1 MDRPGPDPWRLL
13 DESPDAVLG
22 VDPDGV
28 VRFASRAAERL
39 LGWRAE
45 EWVGRNGFELV
56 HPDDHAHLLGSIGTV
71 QHKQVGRPIEARVRA
86 ADGGWRWIELVGR
99 SLLDDPAVGLL
110 LLSLRDVTQRRRL
123 EVASGDAT
131 RFEVL
136 LRYSPTVTLVCDAAG
151 RIATLSA
158 SLTRHLGHDQ
168 EAVEGR
174 PLAELAHPDDA
185 GMVATG
191 FARAREAP
199 TRSTQVDVRLRRAD
213 GAGAP
218 WYRLQLVDLLDDPVV
233 AGVIVAAHDVTELHE
248 ARLALEQMATH
259 DQLTGLA
266 NRRLL
271 LDRLAAALAGG
282 GPVAVL
288 YVDLDGFKPVN
299 DLLGHGAG
307 DEVLVRTARR
317 IEAVVGE
324 RALVARLGGDEFAV
338 VLVDDDADTADGLA
352 ATVAASVSEP
362 YRVGG
367 GLARIGASVGLAR
380 GVAGLV
386 AEEMVAEADR
396 DMYRRKHDRAS
407 EAAVPLR

>member
-1 MDRPGPDPWRLL
+1 MDRPALDPWRLL

-22 VDPDGV
+22 IDVGGV
-28 VRFASRAAERL
+28 IRYASRSAERL

-45 EWVGRNGFELV
+45 EWIGRDGFELV

-71 QHKQVGRPIEARVRA
+71 QRKSVGRPIEARVGA
-86 ADGGWRWIELVGR
+86 ADGSWRWLELVGR
-99 SLLDDPAVGLL
+99 SLLDDPEMGLI
-110 LLSLRDVTQRRRL
+110 LLSLRDVTERRRL
-123 EVASGDAT
+123 EVAAGDAT

-136 LRYSPTVTLVCDAAG
+136 LRYSPTVIVVCDADG

-158 SLTRHLGHDQ
+158 SLTRQLGHDQ
-168 EAVEGR
+168 ETVEGR
-174 PLAELAHPDDA
+174 PLTELAHPDDA
-185 GMVATG
+185 HLVAAALG
-191 FARAREAP
+191 RAHESPSR
-199 TRSTQVDVRLRRAD
+199 TTQVDVRLLRVGD
-213 GAGAP
+213 VDTP

-266 NRRLL
+266 NRGLL
-271 LDRLAAALAGG
+271 LDRLDGAVAAGV
-282 GPVAVL
+282 PVAVL

-338 VLVDDDADTADGLA
+338 LLGGDDADAADDLA
-352 ATVAASVSEP
+352 RAVAVSVAEP

-380 GVAGLV
+380 SGEGLG
-386 AEEMVAEADR
+386 AEELVAEADR
-396 DMYRRKHDRAS
+396 DMYRRKHQRRP
-407 EAAVPLR
+407 EPVEPTH